1 MSINVLSYNIH
12 WGLSAFKR
20 INVVASLS
28 EFIHSSQP
36 DIVMLQE
43 LWLPTGA
50 LEYIIVETLKEVW
63 PHQICVATALLPEGE
78 QGNGILSRHP
88 IVSWKH
94 VDMSFTARQARSFLH
109 ARLWIEEDQRFLSI
123 ICTHFGLSRP
133 ERQFQAGKL
142 CVYIN
147 DHIAGDEALILAG
160 DFNDWSGE
168 MTKYFKREAGL
179 KELFV
184 ESGGRHAKSFPAIY
198 PLLSLDRIYLRNLE
212 IEEAQ
217 VLRKSD
223 WRGSSDHLPLAG
235 RLKF

>member
-1 MSINVLSYNIH
+1 MAINILSYNIH

-20 INVVASLS
+20 VNVAESLS
-28 EFIHSSQP
+28 DFIHSSQA

-43 LWLPTGA
+43 LWLPHGA

-94 VDMSFTARQARSFLH
+94 VDMSFTERQARSFLH
-109 ARLWIEEDQRFLSI
+109 ARLWIEDDQRFLSL
-123 ICTHFGLSRP
+123 ICTHFGLSRM

-147 DHIAGDEALILAG
+147 DHIAADESLILAG
-160 DFNDWSGE
+160 DFNDWRGE
-168 MTKYFKREAGL
+168 MTKYFKIEAGL
-179 KELFV
+179 KELFL
-184 ESGGRHAKSFPAIY
+184 ESRGQHAKSFPAIY
-198 PLLSLDRIYLRNLE
+198 PLLSLDRIYIRNLE
-212 IEEAQ
+212 IEDAQ
-217 VLRKSD
+217 VLRKAD

-235 RLKF
+235 RLRF